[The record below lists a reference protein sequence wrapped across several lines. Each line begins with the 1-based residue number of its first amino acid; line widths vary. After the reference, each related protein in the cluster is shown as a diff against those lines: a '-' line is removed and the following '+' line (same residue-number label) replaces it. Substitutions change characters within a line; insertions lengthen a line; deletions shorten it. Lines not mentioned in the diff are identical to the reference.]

1 MICDFKEEI
10 MNSTKILITYANVT
24 FRQLNRDNSVI
35 VNLIMQSIA
44 LFVFTIAT
52 LSMHSFR

>member
-44 LFVFTIAT
+44 LFVFTIET